1 MTLNHQRKSCSVR
14 KSAKSILQRRLK
26 RPIFSHRCSECAVVV
41 HHPNCEP
48 RVVDHSL
55 VSCGSDFL
63 RDVTYT
69 THIYG
74 KFALHFKINPMNLE
88 AIIPILG
95 MLTGIII
102 PVAVFIW
109 QYYDA
114 KGKRDAVV
122 EIAKHIDDPSKLEE
136 LLALFDER
144 KKEPIDYR
152 RGGVITLFVGVGLF
166 FLGLFF
172 LGNVFKGI
180 GALVGLIGVGT
191 MIAGYLYPNTEKEL
205 TNAVDQF
212 EKK

>member
-1 MTLNHQRKSCSVR
+1 
-14 KSAKSILQRRLK
+14 
-26 RPIFSHRCSECAVVV
+26 
-41 HHPNCEP
+41 
-48 RVVDHSL
+48 
-55 VSCGSDFL
+55 
-63 RDVTYT
+63 
-69 THIYG
+69 
-74 KFALHFKINPMNLE
+74 MNLE

-152 RGGVITLFVGVGLF
+152 RGGVITLFVGFGLF

-191 MIAGYLYPNTEKEL
+191 MIAGYLYPSTEKEL